1 MKYEVGTMVKI
12 RSDLVVGKLYG
23 DVEWLDFMQDGL
35 AGEIVELTMSL
46 GGAEYTVDDEYSRGY
61 CISDDMIECKYESCK
76 WCGKEID
83 EQGDICPFCGY
94 DEDGLDEDGCDH
106 DGVSAGMDEQADNM
120 RKDG

>member
-12 RSDLVVGKLYG
+12 RSDLEVGKVYG
-23 DVEWLDFMQDGL
+23 DVEWLESMQEKL
-35 AGEIVELTMSL
+35 TGEIVELTMSF
-46 GGAEYTVDDEYSRGY
+46 GGSLYDVDNGY
-61 CISDDMIECKYESCK
+61 IISDETIECIYETCR